1 MASTYSNR
9 LKLELMEAGANTG
22 TWGNNTNDNLQVV
35 DAAIGGYLSK
45 SVAGNSNVTLSQANR
60 DPDVETTNEAA
71 NKVIEFT
78 GTLSGNI
85 YVFLPAVEKEYI
97 FYNNTSGSYTLTV
110 APTGHAANGVVV
122 TQSSHTVMYNKN
134 GTKMVDLFANSL
146 GTLSANTIS
155 ASSLNATTITG
166 NGAGLTGIDAF
177 PSGTSMLFQ
186 QTTAPTGWTK
196 QTTHDN
202 KALRIVS
209 GSVSSGGSNTFAAAF
224 NTNNTVSGTTA
235 GAGVTITGSTGS
247 TTLTLSQIPA
257 HGHRIFDTT
266 IRDTS
271 LSGENYGS
279 HKAVGIINAS
289 GAYLLNS
296 EGTST
301 PIIEQSGG
309 GSGHTHG
316 AGTLSG
322 SSHTHTFSSDL
333 NLDVQYVDFII
344 ANKD

>member
-1 MASTYSNR
+1 
-9 LKLELMEAGANTG
+9 MEAGANTG

-177 PSGTSMLFQ
+177 PQGTSMLFQ
-186 QTTAPTGWTK
+186 QTAAPTGWTK

-202 KALRIVS
+202 KALRIIS
-209 GSVSSGGSNTFAAAF
+209 GSVSSGGSNTFAGAF

-235 GAGVTITGSTGS
+235 GAGVTISGSTAGHS
-247 TTLTLSQIPA
+247 ITQAELPNITLTPQQRAKTEDKGPLN
-257 HGHRIFDTT
+257 R
-266 IRDTS
+266 
-271 LSGENYGS
+271 GS
-279 HKAVGIINAS
+279 S
-289 GAYLLNS
+289 
-296 EGTST
+296 
-301 PIIEQSGG
+301 SGG
-309 GSGHTHG
+309 GAGYEFLDIPLGGSGTAHSHG
-316 AGTLSG
+316 VGTLTG
-322 SSHTHTFSSDL
+322 DSHTHTFSTNL